1 MRPRQTSQGSDDD
14 GTLPVFIS
22 PTELKYYTD
31 DISSHKQVV
40 TIYNPYSYTLKYKV
54 LCTAPRKYHVIE
66 SEGLIKSHC
75 RIDVV
80 IRHKEPLDES
90 TLDKFQIQLFDNG
103 SSAIRGHKQVISHVL
118 PRKPKVTVQEA
129 PMQQLPPPEHQ
140 ETFAVTESNTDR
152 GQHRMDP
159 LVLLVA
165 AVCGMALLLPTW
177 QVDSS
182 TLPPYLH
189 LTIHQKL
196 VVAYVLGLVTMV
208 ILHF

>member
-1 MRPRQTSQGSDDD
+1 MRRRQTSVGSDDD
-14 GTLPVFIS
+14 LPVFVS
-22 PTELKYYTD
+22 PSELRYYTD
-31 DISSHKQVV
+31 DICTHKQVI

-54 LCTAPRKYHVIE
+54 LSTSPRKYHVIE

-80 IRHKEPLDES
+80 IRHKDPIEDN
-90 TLDKFQIQLFDNG
+90 TVDKFQIQLFEHG
-103 SSAIRGHKQVISHVL
+103 STNIRGHKQVISQVL
-118 PRKPKVTVQEA
+118 PGKPKPPAPEA
-129 PMQQLPPPEHQ
+129 LLQQLPPPTHEPR
-140 ETFAVTESNTDR
+140 EVDEPAR
-152 GQHRMDP
+152 GHRVDP

-165 AVCGMALLLPTW
+165 TVCGVALLLPTW
-177 QVDSS
+177 QIDSS

>member
-1 MRPRQTSQGSDDD
+1 MG
-14 GTLPVFIS
+14 
-22 PTELKYYTD
+22 KYYAD
-31 DISSHKQVV
+31 DISTHKQVV
-40 TIYNPYSYTLKYKV
+40 TIYNPYGYTLKYKV

-80 IRHKEPLDES
+80 IRHKEPLEE
-90 TLDKFQIQLFDNG
+90 TTIDKFQIQLFDHG
-103 SSAIRGHKQVISHVL
+103 SSTIRGHKQVISQVL
-118 PRKPKVTVQEA
+118 PGKPKAAVPEI
-129 PMQQLPPPEHQ
+129 PMQQLPPPEHRAPDPNA
-140 ETFAVTESNTDR
+140 EG

-165 AVCGMALLLPTW
+165 AVCGVALLLPTW